1 MDWANEH
8 AQCTLVNLF
17 VCRGLSTH
25 KPDPQ
30 HCSWHCPFILH
41 QMSNFSAAIFFLYPR
56 IARFVRILG
65 NKIFVRYCTYLTI
78 WAVACVDIVF
88 SEVNI
93 WNRSTYSIL
102 LKFLLQHIFVFW
114 KQYCM
119 LYCIDFS
126 ALFQA
131 FRYKGQGSIPVITTT
146 AKKGYLLKFRL

>member
-1 MDWANEH
+1 MFAGACPLINRIRNTARDTVPLSSIKCQIS
-8 AQCTLVNLF
+8 AQP
-17 VCRGLSTH
+17 S
-25 KPDPQ
+25 
-30 HCSWHCPFILH
+30 
-41 QMSNFSAAIFFLYPR
+41 FSYPR

-78 WAVACVDIVF
+78 WAVACIVF

-119 LYCIDFS
+119 LYCKDLS
-126 ALFQA
+126 ALFQP

-146 AKKGYLLKFRL
+146 AKKCYLLKFRL